1 MLTILEKFLFAPVK
15 TFINIREDTVSALK
29 RLGINNIRDLLFY
42 LPVSYQNKI
51 LSPNLTEVRD
61 GEIIQTEIIIESI
74 NLPKKSNQPLK
85 ITASNDT
92 GSLLLVFFHKPPPF
106 IFNKLKVGTSH
117 IISGKV
123 QFFDHYLQI
132 SHPEFITNPKLAK
145 EIETI
150 YSLTYLLSNK
160 QLYSYIIKA
169 IEIFEE
175 KCKSI
180 EDKEVKEYLDV
191 ILQNL
196 KMLHSLCHSRESGNP
211 EKKVIDSRFC
221 GNDIEGLRND
231 DLYNNAK
238 KQLVAKELIANQIS
252 LLNVRTQIVGKQGN
266 IYPKAAAIQANILN
280 ELGFKLT
287 SYQKQVIEEIEFEQS
302 DKVEMMRLLQG
313 DVGSGKTLVALL
325 TMVNTVGAGFQAT
338 LMAPTDL
345 LANQH
350 YEFFVKA
357 LKNTNIRV
365 GLLTGKILGA
375 ARKNIM
381 IQLENGEIDI
391 LVGTHALFQ
400 EKVSFKKLGYIV
412 IDEQHRFGVQQRL
425 NLINKGVNPDVLVM
439 TATPIPRSLA
449 LTMFGDMTIS
459 KLMGKPENRLP
470 IATNTMSVN
479 KIEHII
485 EAINKKLVAGERV
498 YWICPLIEHGKP
510 LDVIPRSSQRCRM
523 VHSHHCHPATRS
535 RDPVKNTNIVSSSS
549 YFLDPVDKPRDD
561 TEQVSRTMQQCQS
574 SRGMTTTEE
583 EDSLLMDVGSRFNS
597 IENIYQGYTGII
609 HGKMKNEQKDQV
621 MKQFKEGKI
630 KILVATTVIEVGID
644 VPEATLIII
653 ENAEQFGLA
662 QLHQLRGRVGRGSLQ
677 SYCILLYNPKRL
689 GKVARGRFE
698 IMKQTND
705 GFYIAEQDLKLRGS
719 GEILGVKQSGEMEF
733 FFADLAKDYDLLLK
747 AHKFAEIGSK
757 GNLNFVNFQIKL
769 FAKSQVSE
777 LV

>member
-1 MLTILEKFLFAPVK
+1 MLTILEKFLFSSVK

-42 LPVSYQNKI
+42 LPVSYQNKT

-61 GEIIQTEIIIESI
+61 GEIIQTEIVIESI
-74 NLPKKSNQPLK
+74 SLPTKSNKPFK
-85 ITASNDT
+85 ITASNNT
-92 GSLLLVFFHKPPPF
+92 GSLLLVFFHRPPPF

-123 QFFDHYLQI
+123 QFFDHHLQI
-132 SHPEFITNPKLAK
+132 SHPEFIVNPKLAK
-145 EIETI
+145 EIEPI

-169 IEIFEE
+169 IDIFEGQ
-175 KCKSI
+175 CKEL
-180 EDKEVKEYLDV
+180 EDKEVKDYLDV

-196 KMLHSLCHSRESGNP
+196 KVLHSLCHSRESGNP
-211 EKKVIDSRFC
+211 EKMDPAVKPR
-221 GNDIEGLRND
+221 D
-231 DLYNNAK
+231 DTIVCLNNAK
-238 KQLVAKELIANQIS
+238 KHLAAKELIANQIS
-252 LLNVRTQIVGKQGN
+252 LFNVRTQISRRQGN
-266 IYPKAAAIQANILN
+266 IFPKAAGTQVNILN
-280 ELGFKLT
+280 ELGFELT
-287 SYQKQVIEEIEFEQS
+287 PYQKQVIEEIELDQS

-325 TMVNTVGAGFQAT
+325 TMVNVAAAGFQAT

-365 GLLTGKILGA
+365 GLLTGKILGL

-381 IQLENGEIDI
+381 IQLENGEIEI

-459 KLMGKPENRLP
+459 KLQGKPKNRLP
-470 IATNTMSVN
+470 IETNIMSTN

-485 EAINKKLVAGERV
+485 EAINKKLIVGERI
-498 YWICPLIEHGKP
+498 YWICPLIERGEK
-510 LDVIPRSSQRCRM
+510 
-523 VHSHHCHPATRS
+523 
-535 RDPVKNTNIVSSSS
+535 K
-549 YFLDPVDKPRDD
+549 
-561 TEQVSRTMQQCQS
+561 EQ
-574 SRGMTTTEE
+574 E
-583 EDSLLMDVGSRFNS
+583 EDSLLMDVMNRFNS

-609 HGKMKNEQKDQV
+609 HGKMKNEQKDII
-621 MKQFKEGKI
+621 MKQFKEGEI

-662 QLHQLRGRVGRGSLQ
+662 QLHQLRGRVGRGNLQ

-719 GEILGVKQSGEMEF
+719 GEILGVKQSGEIEF
-733 FFADLAKDYDLLLK
+733 FFADLAEHYDLLLK
-747 AHKFAEIGSK
+747 ANKFAEIGSK
-757 GNLNFVNFQIKL
+757 DNSDFVDFQIEL

>member
-1 MLTILEKFLFAPVK
+1 MLTVLEKFLFSSVK
-15 TFINIREDTVSALK
+15 TFINIREDTVSALQ
-29 RLGINNIRDLLFY
+29 RLGINNMRDLLFY

-61 GEIIQTEIIIESI
+61 GEIIQTEIVIESI
-74 NLPKKSNQPLK
+74 SLPKKSNKPFK
-85 ITASNDT
+85 IMASNDT
-92 GSLLLVFFHKPPPF
+92 GSLLLVFFHRPPPF

-123 QFFDHYLQI
+123 QFLDHHLQI
-132 SHPEFITNPKLAK
+132 SHPEFIMNPKLAK
-145 EIETI
+145 EKEPI

-169 IEIFEE
+169 IDIFEG
-175 KCKSI
+175 KCKVL
-180 EDKEVKEYLDV
+180 EDKEVKDYLDV

-196 KMLHSLCHSRESGNP
+196 KVLHSLCHSCESGNS
-211 EKKVIDSRFC
+211 EKMDSEVKPWDDKVWY
-221 GNDIEGLRND
+221 L
-231 DLYNNAK
+231 NNAK
-238 KQLVAKELIANQIS
+238 KHLAAKELIANQIS
-252 LLNVRTQIVGKQGN
+252 LFNVRAQISRRQGN
-266 IYPKAAAIQANILN
+266 IFPKAAVTQVNILN
-280 ELGFKLT
+280 ELGFELT
-287 SYQKQVIEEIEFEQS
+287 PYQKQVIEEIELDQS
-302 DKVEMMRLLQG
+302 GKVAMMRLLQG

-325 TMVNTVGAGFQAT
+325 TMVNVVAAGFQAT

-357 LKNTNIRV
+357 LKNTNIRI
-365 GLLTGKILGA
+365 GLLTGKIRGLK
-375 ARKNIM
+375 RKNIM
-381 IQLENGEIDI
+381 IQLENGEIEI

-459 KLMGKPENRLP
+459 KLQGKPKNRLP
-470 IATNTMSVN
+470 IVTNIMSTN
-479 KIEHII
+479 KIGHII
-485 EAINKKLVAGERV
+485 EAINKKLIASERI
-498 YWICPLIEHGKP
+498 YWICPLIE
-510 LDVIPRSSQRCRM
+510 
-523 VHSHHCHPATRS
+523 
-535 RDPVKNTNIVSSSS
+535 
-549 YFLDPVDKPRDD
+549 
-561 TEQVSRTMQQCQS
+561 
-574 SRGMTTTEE
+574 RGEKQE
-583 EDSLLMDVGSRFNS
+583 EDNLLMDVMNRFNA

-609 HGKMKNEQKDQV
+609 HGKMKNEQKDII

-630 KILVATTVIEVGID
+630 KILIATTVIEVGID

-662 QLHQLRGRVGRGSLQ
+662 QLHQLRGRVGRGNLQ

-705 GFYIAEQDLKLRGS
+705 GFYIAEQDLKLRSS
-719 GEILGVKQSGEMEF
+719 GEILGVKQSGEIAF
-733 FFADLAKDYDLLLK
+733 FFADLVEHYDLLLK
-747 AHKFAEIGSK
+747 ANKFAEIGSK
-757 GNLNFVNFQIKL
+757 DNLDFVDFQIKL
-769 FAKSQVSE
+769 FAKSQVGE

>member
-1 MLTILEKFLFAPVK
+1 MLTILEKFLFSSVK

-42 LPVSYQNKI
+42 LPVLYQNKI

-61 GEIIQTEIIIESI
+61 GDIIQTEIVVESI
-74 NLPKKSNQPLK
+74 NLPKKSSQPLK

-106 IFNKLKVGTSH
+106 ILNKLQVGTSH

-132 SHPEFITNPKLAK
+132 SHPEFIVNPKLAK
-145 EIETI
+145 EIEPI

-180 EDKEVKEYLDV
+180 EDKEVKDYLDI

-196 KMLHSLCHSRESGNP
+196 QMLHVFHHCEEVCMPTKQSSNVKLINSRLP
-211 EKKVIDSRFC
+211 QPLK
-221 GNDIEGLRND
+221 GLHND
-231 DLYNNAK
+231 DLYTNAK
-238 KQLVAKELIANQIS
+238 KQLAAKELIANQIS
-252 LLNVRTQIVGKQGN
+252 LLNVRTQISRRQGN
-266 IYPKAAAIQANILN
+266 IYPKAVSIQANILN
-280 ELGFKLT
+280 ELGFELT
-287 SYQKQVIEEIEFEQS
+287 SYQKQVIEEIECDQS
-302 DKVEMMRLLQG
+302 DKIEMMRLLQG

-325 TMVNTVGAGFQAT
+325 TMVNVVATGFQAT

-357 LKNTNIRV
+357 LTNTNIRV

-381 IQLENGEIDI
+381 IQLDNDEIDI

-459 KLMGKPENRLP
+459 KLMGKPKSRLP

-485 EAINKKLVAGERV
+485 AAINKKLIADERV
-498 YWICPLIEHGKP
+498 YWICPLIEQGAQETP
-510 LDVIPRSSQRCRM
+510 
-523 VHSHHCHPATRS
+523 
-535 RDPVKNTNIVSSSS
+535 
-549 YFLDPVDKPRDD
+549 
-561 TEQVSRTMQQCQS
+561 
-574 SRGMTTTEE
+574 E
-583 EDSLLMDVGSRFNS
+583 EDSLLMDVMNRFNS
-597 IENIYQGYTGII
+597 IDNIYQGYTGII
-609 HGKMKNEQKDQV
+609 HGKMKNEQKDQI
-621 MKQFKEGKI
+621 MKQFKEGEI

-644 VPEATLIII
+644 IPEATLIII

-689 GKVARGRFE
+689 RKVARGRFE

-719 GEILGVKQSGEMEF
+719 GEILGVKQSGEITF
-733 FFADLAKDYDLLLK
+733 FFADLADDYDLLLK

-757 GNLNFVNFQIKL
+757 GNVNFVNFQIKL

>member
-42 LPVSYQNKI
+42 LPVTYQNKI

-61 GEIIQTEIIIESI
+61 GEIIQTEIIIESV
-74 NLPKKSNQPLK
+74 NLPKKGNQPLK

-106 IFNKLKVGTSH
+106 IFNKLKVGTKH

-132 SHPEFITNPKLAK
+132 SHPEFITNPKFAK
-145 EIETI
+145 EIEPI

-169 IEIFEE
+169 MDIFEE
-175 KCKSI
+175 KCKLL
-180 EDKEVKEYLDV
+180 EDKEVKDYLEEV
-191 ILQNL
+191 LQSL
-196 KMLHSLCHSRESGNP
+196 KVLHGLCHSHSLCHSRFRGNDMESGN
-211 EKKVIDSRFC
+211 
-221 GNDIEGLRND
+221 NIEGLRND

-238 KQLVAKELIANQIS
+238 KQLAAKELIANQIS
-252 LLNVRTQIVGKQGN
+252 LLNVRTQIAGKQGN
-266 IYPKAAAIQANILN
+266 IYPKAVGIQANILN
-280 ELGFKLT
+280 ELGFELT
-287 SYQKQVIEEIEFEQS
+287 SYQKQVIEEIELEQS

-365 GLLTGKILGA
+365 GLFTGKILGA

-449 LTMFGDMTIS
+449 LTMFGDMNIS
-459 KLMGKPENRLP
+459 KLTGKPKNRLP

-485 EAINKKLVAGERV
+485 EAINKKLIAGERV
-498 YWICPLIEHGKP
+498 YWICPLIEQAEKEA
-510 LDVIPRSSQRCRM
+510 V
-523 VHSHHCHPATRS
+523 
-535 RDPVKNTNIVSSSS
+535 
-549 YFLDPVDKPRDD
+549 
-561 TEQVSRTMQQCQS
+561 
-574 SRGMTTTEE
+574 E
-583 EDSLLMDVGSRFNS
+583 EDSLLMDVMNRFNF

-609 HGKMKNEQKDQV
+609 HGKMKNEQKDQI

-733 FFADLAKDYDLLLK
+733 FFADLAEDYDLLLK

>member
-1 MLTILEKFLFAPVK
+1 MLTILEKFLFSSIK
-15 TFINIREDTVSALK
+15 TFINIREDTVYALK

-42 LPVSYQNKI
+42 LPVSYKNKI
-51 LSPNLTEVRD
+51 LWPNLTEVRD
-61 GEIIQTEIIIESI
+61 GEIIQTEIVIESV

-85 ITASNDT
+85 ITASHDT

-106 IFNKLKVGTSH
+106 IFNKLKVGTKH

-145 EIETI
+145 EIEPI

-175 KCKSI
+175 KCKVV
-180 EDKEVKEYLDV
+180 EDKEVKEYLDE
-191 ILQNL
+191 ILQSLNV
-196 KMLHSLCHSRESGNP
+196 LHVREVVIQLLDHGINKSIKKDWIPRSSRGMTQDKSSRYDTES
-211 EKKVIDSRFC
+211 F
-221 GNDIEGLRND
+221 
-231 DLYNNAK
+231 K
-238 KQLVAKELIANQIS
+238 KQLAAKELIANQIS
-252 LLNVRTQIVGKQGN
+252 LFNVRTQMSRRQGN
-266 IYPKAAAIQANILN
+266 IYMKAAAIQANILN
-280 ELGFKLT
+280 ELGFELT
-287 SYQKQVIEEIEFEQS
+287 QYQKQVIEEIEFEQS
-302 DKVEMMRLLQG
+302 DKVEMMKLLQG

-325 TMVNTVGAGFQAT
+325 TIVNVVKAGFQAT

-350 YEFFVKA
+350 YEFCVKA
-357 LKNTNIRV
+357 LKNTNIRIA
-365 GLLTGKILGA
+365 LLTGKILGA

-381 IQLENGEIDI
+381 QQLKNGEIDI

-425 NLINKGVNPDVLVM
+425 NLINKGLNPDVLVM

-449 LTMFGDMTIS
+449 LTMFGDMSIS
-459 KLMGKPENRLP
+459 KLMGKPKNRLP

-485 EAINKKLVAGERV
+485 ESINKKLIAGERV
-498 YWICPLIEHGKP
+498 YWICPLVEQSPSH
-510 LDVIPRSSQRCRM
+510 DVIPR
-523 VHSHHCHPATRS
+523 
-535 RDPVKNTNIVSSSS
+535 
-549 YFLDPVDKPRDD
+549 LDPGIQKKIKKDWILCR
-561 TEQVSRTMQQCQS
+561 SH
-574 SRGMTTTEE
+574 GMTMEE
-583 EDSLLMDVGSRFNS
+583 EQEDSLLMDVINRFNS

-609 HGKMKNEQKDQV
+609 HGKMKNEQKEQI
-621 MKQFKEGKI
+621 MKQFKAGEI

-653 ENAEQFGLA
+653 ENAERFGLA

-719 GEILGVKQSGEMEF
+719 GEVLGVKQSGEMEF
-733 FFADLAKDYDLLLK
+733 FFADLAEDYDLLLK
-747 AHKFAEIGSK
+747 AHKFAAICSK
-757 GNLNFVNFQIKL
+757 GNLNFINFQIRL

>member
-1 MLTILEKFLFAPVK
+1 MIYDDNMLTILEKFLFSSVK
-15 TFINIREDTVSALK
+15 MFINIREDTVSALK

-42 LPVSYQNKI
+42 LPVSYQNKT

-61 GEIIQTEIIIESI
+61 GEIIQTEIVIESI

-145 EIETI
+145 EIEPI

-169 IEIFEE
+169 IDIFEE
-175 KCKSI
+175 KCKGV
-180 EDKEVKEYLDV
+180 EDKEVKDYLNV
-191 ILQNL
+191 ILQSL
-196 KMLHSLCHSRESGNP
+196 KVLHVSEAVIPWLDHGIHNNNWIPRSSRGMTT
-211 EKKVIDSRFC
+211 EKSSNTIKPR
-221 GNDIEGLRND
+221 D
-231 DLYNNAK
+231 DTGAAK
-238 KQLVAKELIANQIS
+238 KQLAAKELIANQIS
-252 LLNVRTQIVGKQGN
+252 LLNVRTQISRRQGN
-266 IYPKAAAIQANILN
+266 IYPKAVGIQTNILN
-280 ELGFKLT
+280 ELGFELT
-287 SYQKQVIEEIEFEQS
+287 SYQKQVIEEIELDQS

-325 TMVNTVGAGFQAT
+325 TMVNVVASGFQAT

-357 LKNTNIRV
+357 LKNTNIRAS
-365 GLLTGKILGA
+365 LLTGKILGA

-425 NLINKGVNPDVLVM
+425 NLINKGANPDVLVM

-449 LTMFGDMTIS
+449 LTMFGDMSIS
-459 KLMGKPENRLP
+459 KLMGKPKNRLP

-485 EAINKKLVAGERV
+485 EAINKKLVVGERV
-498 YWICPLIEHGKP
+498 YWICPLIEQGKISVVIP
-510 LDVIPRSSQRCRM
+510 RLDRGIQKTTCNASNFDWIPRSS
-523 VHSHHCHPATRS
+523 
-535 RDPVKNTNIVSSSS
+535 
-549 YFLDPVDKPRDD
+549 
-561 TEQVSRTMQQCQS
+561 
-574 SRGMTTTEE
+574 RGMATEEE
-583 EDSLLMDVGSRFNS
+583 EDSSLMDVMNRFNS
-597 IENIYQGYTGII
+597 IENIYQDYTGII
-609 HGKMKNEQKDQV
+609 HGKMKNEQKDQI

-644 VPEATLIII
+644 IPEATLIII

-733 FFADLAKDYDLLLK
+733 FFANLAKDYDLLLK
-747 AHKFAEIGSK
+747 AHKFAEIGLK
-757 GNLNFVNFQIKL
+757 GNADFVDFQIKL
-769 FAKSQVSE
+769 FAKTQVSE

>member
-15 TFINIREDTVSALK
+15 TFISIREDTVSALK

-42 LPVSYQNKI
+42 IPVSYQNKI

-117 IISGKV
+117 IVSGKV

-145 EIETI
+145 EIEPI

-196 KMLHSLCHSRESGNP
+196 KMLHSLCHSCESGNL
-211 EKKVIDSRFC
+211 EKMDPVDKPR
-221 GNDIEGLRND
+221 D
-231 DLYNNAK
+231 DTGVAK
-238 KQLVAKELIANQIS
+238 KQLAAKELIANQIS
-252 LLNVRTQIVGKQGN
+252 LLNVRTQIAGKQGN
-266 IYPKAAAIQANILN
+266 IYPKAAGIQANILN
-280 ELGFKLT
+280 ELGFELT
-287 SYQKQVIEEIEFEQS
+287 SYQKQVIEEIELEQS

-381 IQLENGEIDI
+381 TQLENGEIDI

-459 KLMGKPENRLP
+459 KLMGKPKNRLP

-498 YWICPLIEHGKP
+498 YWICPLIEQGEKEVP
-510 LDVIPRSSQRCRM
+510 
-523 VHSHHCHPATRS
+523 
-535 RDPVKNTNIVSSSS
+535 
-549 YFLDPVDKPRDD
+549 
-561 TEQVSRTMQQCQS
+561 
-574 SRGMTTTEE
+574 E
-583 EDSLLMDVGSRFNS
+583 EDSLLMDVMNRFNS

-609 HGKMKNEQKDQV
+609 HGKMKNEQKDQI
-621 MKQFKEGKI
+621 MKQFKEGEI

-644 VPEATLIII
+644 VAEATLIVI

-733 FFADLAKDYDLLLK
+733 FFADLAEDYDLLLK

>member
-1 MLTILEKFLFAPVK
+1 MLTILDKFLFSSVK

-61 GEIIQTEIIIESI
+61 GDIIQTEIVVESI
-74 NLPKKSNQPLK
+74 NLPKKSSQPLK

-106 IFNKLKVGTSH
+106 IFNKLQVGTSH

-132 SHPEFITNPKLAK
+132 SHPEFIVNPKLAK
-145 EIETI
+145 EIEPI

-180 EDKEVKEYLDV
+180 EDKEVKDYLDI

-196 KMLHSLCHSRESGNP
+196 QMLHVFRHCEEACMPTKQSSNVKLINSRLPQPLLKGLC
-211 EKKVIDSRFC
+211 
-221 GNDIEGLRND
+221 ND
-231 DLYNNAK
+231 DLYTNAK
-238 KQLVAKELIANQIS
+238 KQLAAKELIANQIS
-252 LLNVRTQIVGKQGN
+252 LLNVRTQISRRQGN
-266 IYPKAAAIQANILN
+266 IYPKAVSIQANILN
-280 ELGFKLT
+280 ELGFELT
-287 SYQKQVIEEIEFEQS
+287 SYQKQVIEEIECDQS
-302 DKVEMMRLLQG
+302 DKIEMMRLLQG

-325 TMVNTVGAGFQAT
+325 TMVNVVVTGFQAT

-381 IQLENGEIDI
+381 IQLDNDEIDI

-459 KLMGKPENRLP
+459 KLMGKPKSRLP

-485 EAINKKLVAGERV
+485 AAINKKLIAGERV
-498 YWICPLIEHGKP
+498 YWICPLIEQGEKETP
-510 LDVIPRSSQRCRM
+510 
-523 VHSHHCHPATRS
+523 
-535 RDPVKNTNIVSSSS
+535 
-549 YFLDPVDKPRDD
+549 
-561 TEQVSRTMQQCQS
+561 
-574 SRGMTTTEE
+574 E
-583 EDSLLMDVGSRFNS
+583 EDSLLMDVMNRFNS
-597 IENIYQGYTGII
+597 IDNIYQGYTGII
-609 HGKMKNEQKDQV
+609 HGKMKNEQKDQI
-621 MKQFKEGKI
+621 MKQFKEGEI

-644 VPEATLIII
+644 IPAATLIII

-662 QLHQLRGRVGRGSLQ
+662 QLHQLRGRVGRSSLQ

-689 GKVARGRFE
+689 RKVARGRFE

-719 GEILGVKQSGEMEF
+719 GEILGVKQSGEIEF
-733 FFADLAKDYDLLLK
+733 FFADLVDDYDLLLK

-757 GNLNFVNFQIKL
+757 GNVNFVNFQIKL

>member
-15 TFINIREDTVSALK
+15 TFISIREDTVSALK

-106 IFNKLKVGTSH
+106 IFIKLKVGTSH
-117 IISGKV
+117 IVSGKV

-145 EIETI
+145 EIEPI
-150 YSLTYLLSNK
+150 YSLTYLLSNN

-196 KMLHSLCHSRESGNP
+196 KMLHSLCHSCESGNL
-211 EKKVIDSRFC
+211 EKMDPVDKQR
-221 GNDIEGLRND
+221 D
-231 DLYNNAK
+231 DTGVAK
-238 KQLVAKELIANQIS
+238 KQLAAKELIANQIS
-252 LLNVRTQIVGKQGN
+252 LLNVRTQIAGKQGN
-266 IYPKAAAIQANILN
+266 IYPKAAGIQANILN
-280 ELGFKLT
+280 ELGFELT
-287 SYQKQVIEEIEFEQS
+287 SYQKQVIEEIELEQS

-381 IQLENGEIDI
+381 TQLENGKIDI

-459 KLMGKPENRLP
+459 KLMGKPKNRLP

-498 YWICPLIEHGKP
+498 YWICPLIEQGEKEVP
-510 LDVIPRSSQRCRM
+510 
-523 VHSHHCHPATRS
+523 
-535 RDPVKNTNIVSSSS
+535 
-549 YFLDPVDKPRDD
+549 
-561 TEQVSRTMQQCQS
+561 
-574 SRGMTTTEE
+574 E
-583 EDSLLMDVGSRFNS
+583 EDSLLMDVMNRFNS

-609 HGKMKNEQKDQV
+609 HGKMKNEQKDQI
-621 MKQFKEGKI
+621 MKQFKEGEI

-644 VPEATLIII
+644 VAEATLIVI

-662 QLHQLRGRVGRGSLQ
+662 QVHQLRGRVGRGSLQ

-689 GKVARGRFE
+689 GKVVRGRFE

-733 FFADLAKDYDLLLK
+733 FFADLAEDYDLLLK

>member
-1 MLTILEKFLFAPVK
+1 MLTILEKLLFSPVK
-15 TFINIREDTVSALK
+15 AYINIREDTVSALK

-106 IFNKLKVGTSH
+106 IFNKLKVGTKH

-132 SHPEFITNPKLAK
+132 SHPEFITNPKLTK
-145 EIETI
+145 EIEPI

-196 KMLHSLCHSRESGNP
+196 KMLHSLCHSRPLGHSRESGNP

-238 KQLVAKELIANQIS
+238 KQLAAKELIANQIS
-252 LLNVRTQIVGKQGN
+252 LLNIRTQIAGKQGN
-266 IYPKAAAIQANILN
+266 IYPKAAGIQANILN
-280 ELGFKLT
+280 ELGFELT

-325 TMVNTVGAGFQAT
+325 TMVNTVGAWFQAT

-375 ARKNIM
+375 VRKNIM

-449 LTMFGDMTIS
+449 LTMFGDMSIS
-459 KLMGKPENRLP
+459 KLIGKPKNRLP
-470 IATNTMSVN
+470 IATNTMSIN

-485 EAINKKLVAGERV
+485 EAINKKLIAGEQV
-498 YWICPLIEHGKP
+498 YWICPLIE
-510 LDVIPRSSQRCRM
+510 
-523 VHSHHCHPATRS
+523 
-535 RDPVKNTNIVSSSS
+535 
-549 YFLDPVDKPRDD
+549 
-561 TEQVSRTMQQCQS
+561 
-574 SRGMTTTEE
+574 RGEKEVPE
-583 EDSLLMDVGSRFNS
+583 EDSLLMDVMNRFNS

-609 HGKMKNEQKDQV
+609 HGKMKNEQKDQI

-644 VPEATLIII
+644 VPEATLIVI

-733 FFADLAKDYDLLLK
+733 FFADLAEDYDLLLK

-769 FAKSQVSE
+769 FAKLQVSE

>member
-1 MLTILEKFLFAPVK
+1 MLTFLEKFLFSSVK
-15 TFINIREDTVSALK
+15 TFINIREDTVSTLK

-61 GEIIQTEIIIESI
+61 GDIIQTEIVVESI
-74 NLPKKSNQPLK
+74 NLPKKSSQPLK

-106 IFNKLKVGTSH
+106 IFNKLQVGTSH

-132 SHPEFITNPKLAK
+132 SHPEFIVNPKFAK
-145 EIETI
+145 EIEPI

-169 IEIFEE
+169 MEIFEE

-180 EDKEVKEYLDV
+180 EDKEVKDYLDI

-196 KMLHSLCHSRESGNP
+196 QMLHVFCHCEEACMPTKQSSNVKLINSRLP
-211 EKKVIDSRFC
+211 QPLK
-221 GNDIEGLRND
+221 GLRND
-231 DLYNNAK
+231 DLYTNAK
-238 KQLVAKELIANQIS
+238 KQLAAKELIANQIS
-252 LLNVRTQIVGKQGN
+252 LLNVRTQISRRQGN
-266 IYPKAAAIQANILN
+266 IYPKAVSIQANILN
-280 ELGFKLT
+280 ELGFELT
-287 SYQKQVIEEIEFEQS
+287 SYQKQVIEEIECDQS
-302 DKVEMMRLLQG
+302 DKIEMMRLLQG

-325 TMVNTVGAGFQAT
+325 TMVNVVATGFQAT

-381 IQLENGEIDI
+381 IQLDNDEIDI

-425 NLINKGVNPDVLVM
+425 NLINKGVSPDVLVM

-459 KLMGKPENRLP
+459 KLMGKPKSRLP
-470 IATNTMSVN
+470 IATNTISVN

-485 EAINKKLVAGERV
+485 AAINKKLIAGERV
-498 YWICPLIEHGKP
+498 YWICPLIEPGEKETP
-510 LDVIPRSSQRCRM
+510 
-523 VHSHHCHPATRS
+523 
-535 RDPVKNTNIVSSSS
+535 K
-549 YFLDPVDKPRDD
+549 
-561 TEQVSRTMQQCQS
+561 
-574 SRGMTTTEE
+574 
-583 EDSLLMDVGSRFNS
+583 EDSLLMDVMNRFNS
-597 IENIYQGYTGII
+597 IDNIYQGYTGII
-609 HGKMKNEQKDQV
+609 HGKMKNEQKDQI
-621 MKQFKEGKI
+621 MKQFKEGEI

-644 VPEATLIII
+644 IPEATLIII

-689 GKVARGRFE
+689 RKVARGRFE
-698 IMKQTND
+698 IMKQTSD

-719 GEILGVKQSGEMEF
+719 GEILGVKQSGEIAF
-733 FFADLAKDYDLLLK
+733 FFADLADDYDLLLK

-757 GNLNFVNFQIKL
+757 GNVNFVNFQIKL

>member
-1 MLTILEKFLFAPVK
+1 MLTILETLLFSPVK
-15 TFINIREDTVSALK
+15 AYINIREDTVLALK

-92 GSLLLVFFHKPPPF
+92 GSLLLVFFHKLPPF
-106 IFNKLKVGTSH
+106 IFNKLKVGTKH

-145 EIETI
+145 EIEPI

-238 KQLVAKELIANQIS
+238 KQLAAKELIANQIS
-252 LLNVRTQIVGKQGN
+252 LLNIRTQIAGKQGN
-266 IYPKAAAIQANILN
+266 IYPKAAGIQANILN
-280 ELGFKLT
+280 ELGFELT

-313 DVGSGKTLVALL
+313 DVGSGKTLVALF

-350 YEFFVKA
+350 YAFFVKA

-449 LTMFGDMTIS
+449 LTMFGDMSIS
-459 KLMGKPENRLP
+459 KLMGKPKNRLP
-470 IATNTMSVN
+470 IATNTMSIN

-485 EAINKKLVAGERV
+485 EAINKKLIAGERV
-498 YWICPLIEHGKP
+498 YWICHLIEQGEKEVP
-510 LDVIPRSSQRCRM
+510 
-523 VHSHHCHPATRS
+523 
-535 RDPVKNTNIVSSSS
+535 
-549 YFLDPVDKPRDD
+549 
-561 TEQVSRTMQQCQS
+561 
-574 SRGMTTTEE
+574 E
-583 EDSLLMDVGSRFNS
+583 EDSLLMDVMDRFNS

-609 HGKMKNEQKDQV
+609 HGKMKNEQKDQI
-621 MKQFKEGKI
+621 MKQFKEGEI

-644 VPEATLIII
+644 VPEATLIVI

-733 FFADLAKDYDLLLK
+733 FFADLAEDYDLLLK

-769 FAKSQVSE
+769 FAKLQVSE

>member
-42 LPVSYQNKI
+42 LPVTYQNKI

-61 GEIIQTEIIIESI
+61 GEIIQTEIIIESV
-74 NLPKKSNQPLK
+74 NLPKKGNQPLK

-106 IFNKLKVGTSH
+106 IFNKLKVGTKH

-132 SHPEFITNPKLAK
+132 SHPEFITNPKFAK
-145 EIETI
+145 EIEPI

-169 IEIFEE
+169 MDIFEE
-175 KCKSI
+175 KCKLL
-180 EDKEVKEYLDV
+180 EDKEVKDYLEEV
-191 ILQNL
+191 LQSL
-196 KMLHSLCHSRESGNP
+196 KVLHGLCHSHSLCHSRVGGNLLLFFLDSRFRGNDMESGN
-211 EKKVIDSRFC
+211 
-221 GNDIEGLRND
+221 NIEGLRND

-238 KQLVAKELIANQIS
+238 KQLAAKELIANQIS
-252 LLNVRTQIVGKQGN
+252 LLNVRTQIAGKQGN
-266 IYPKAAAIQANILN
+266 IYPKAVGIQANILN
-280 ELGFKLT
+280 ELGFELT
-287 SYQKQVIEEIEFEQS
+287 SYQKQVIEEIELEQS

-425 NLINKGVNPDVLVM
+425 NLINKGVNPDVLFM

-449 LTMFGDMTIS
+449 LTMFDDMNIS
-459 KLMGKPENRLP
+459 KLTGKPKNRLP

-485 EAINKKLVAGERV
+485 EAINKKLIAGERV
-498 YWICPLIEHGKP
+498 YWICPLIEQAEKEA
-510 LDVIPRSSQRCRM
+510 V
-523 VHSHHCHPATRS
+523 
-535 RDPVKNTNIVSSSS
+535 
-549 YFLDPVDKPRDD
+549 
-561 TEQVSRTMQQCQS
+561 
-574 SRGMTTTEE
+574 E
-583 EDSLLMDVGSRFNS
+583 EDSLLMDVMNRFNS

-609 HGKMKNEQKDQV
+609 HGKMKNEQKDQI

-733 FFADLAKDYDLLLK
+733 FFADLAEDYDLLLK

-769 FAKSQVSE
+769 FTKSQVSE

>member
-1 MLTILEKFLFAPVK
+1 MYMLSILEKFLFAPVK

-29 RLGINNIRDLLFY
+29 RLGIDNIRDLLFY

-51 LSPNLTEVRD
+51 LSPNLTGVRD
-61 GEIIQTEIIIESI
+61 GEIIQTEVVIESV
-74 NLPKKSNQPLK
+74 NLPKKGNQPLK

-92 GSLLLVFFHKPPPF
+92 GSLLLVFFHRPPPF

-132 SHPEFITNPKLAK
+132 SHPEFVTNPKLAK
-145 EIETI
+145 EIEPI

-169 IEIFEE
+169 MDIFEE
-175 KCKSI
+175 KCKGL
-180 EDKEVKEYLDV
+180 EDKEVKDYLDEV
-191 ILQNL
+191 LQSL
-196 KMLHSLCHSRESGNP
+196 KMLHSLCHSRPLCHSRVGGNP
-211 EKKVIDSRFC
+211 EKMDPAVWPR
-221 GNDIEGLRND
+221 D
-231 DLYNNAK
+231 DTVAAK
-238 KQLVAKELIANQIS
+238 KQLAAKELIANQIS
-252 LLNVRTQIVGKQGN
+252 LLNVRTQIAGKQGN
-266 IYPKAAAIQANILN
+266 IYPKAAGIQANILN
-280 ELGFKLT
+280 ELGFELT
-287 SYQKQVIEEIEFEQS
+287 SYQKQVIEEIELEQS

-325 TMVNTVGAGFQAT
+325 TMVNTVEAGFQAT

-459 KLMGKPENRLP
+459 KLMGKPKNRLP

-498 YWICPLIEHGKP
+498 YWICPLIEQGEKEGP
-510 LDVIPRSSQRCRM
+510 
-523 VHSHHCHPATRS
+523 
-535 RDPVKNTNIVSSSS
+535 
-549 YFLDPVDKPRDD
+549 
-561 TEQVSRTMQQCQS
+561 
-574 SRGMTTTEE
+574 E
-583 EDSLLMDVGSRFNS
+583 EDGLLMDVMNRFDS
-597 IENIYQGYTGII
+597 IENIYRGYVGII
-609 HGKMKNEQKDQV
+609 HGKMKNEQKDQI
-621 MKQFKEGKI
+621 MKQFKEGEI

-644 VPEATLIII
+644 VPEATLIVI

>member
-1 MLTILEKFLFAPVK
+1 MLTILEKLLFSPVK
-15 TFINIREDTVSALK
+15 AYINIREDTVSALK

-106 IFNKLKVGTSH
+106 IFNKLKVGTKH

-132 SHPEFITNPKLAK
+132 SHPEFITNPKLTK
-145 EIETI
+145 EIEPI

-238 KQLVAKELIANQIS
+238 KQLAANELIANQIS
-252 LLNVRTQIVGKQGN
+252 LLNIRTQIAGKQGN
-266 IYPKAAAIQANILN
+266 IYPKAAGIQANILN
-280 ELGFKLT
+280 ELGFELT

-325 TMVNTVGAGFQAT
+325 TMVNTVGAWFQAT

-375 ARKNIM
+375 VRKNIM

-449 LTMFGDMTIS
+449 LTMFGDMSIS
-459 KLMGKPENRLP
+459 KLIGKPKNRLP
-470 IATNTMSVN
+470 IATNTMSIN

-485 EAINKKLVAGERV
+485 EAINKKLIAGEQV
-498 YWICPLIEHGKP
+498 YWICPLIE
-510 LDVIPRSSQRCRM
+510 
-523 VHSHHCHPATRS
+523 
-535 RDPVKNTNIVSSSS
+535 
-549 YFLDPVDKPRDD
+549 
-561 TEQVSRTMQQCQS
+561 
-574 SRGMTTTEE
+574 RGEKEVPE
-583 EDSLLMDVGSRFNS
+583 EDSLLMDVMNRFNS

-609 HGKMKNEQKDQV
+609 HGKMKNEQKDQI

-644 VPEATLIII
+644 VPEATLIVI

-733 FFADLAKDYDLLLK
+733 FFADLAEDYDLLLK

-769 FAKSQVSE
+769 FAKLQVSE

>member
-1 MLTILEKFLFAPVK
+1 MLTILEKFLFSSIR
-15 TFINIREDTVSALK
+15 TFINIREDNVSALK

-51 LSPNLTEVRD
+51 LLPNLTEVRD
-61 GEIIQTEIIIESI
+61 GEIIQTEIVIESV

-85 ITASNDT
+85 ITASHDT
-92 GSLLLVFFHKPPPF
+92 GALLLVFFHKPPPF
-106 IFNKLKVGTSH
+106 IFNKLKVGTKH

-132 SHPEFITNPKLAK
+132 SHPEFITNPKRAK
-145 EIETI
+145 EIEPI

-175 KCKSI
+175 KCQVV
-180 EDKEVKEYLDV
+180 EDKEVKEYLDEVLQSLKVLHVSEVV
-191 ILQNL
+191 IPWLDHGIQKNIKKDWIL
-196 KMLHSLCHSRESGNP
+196 RSSRGMTP
-211 EKKVIDSRFC
+211 EKSSRY
-221 GNDIEGLRND
+221 DTESV
-231 DLYNNAK
+231 K
-238 KQLVAKELIANQIS
+238 KQLAAKELIANQIS
-252 LLNVRTQIVGKQGN
+252 LFNVRTQISRRQGN
-266 IYPKAAAIQANILN
+266 IYLKAVAIQANILN
-280 ELGFKLT
+280 ELGFELT
-287 SYQKQVIEEIEFEQS
+287 PYQKQVIEEIEFEQS
-302 DKVEMMRLLQG
+302 DKVAMMRLLQG

-325 TMVNTVGAGFQAT
+325 TMVNVVKAGFQAT

-350 YEFFVKA
+350 YEFCVKA
-357 LKNTNIRV
+357 LKNTNIRIA
-365 GLLTGKILGA
+365 LLTGKILGA

-381 IQLENGEIDI
+381 QQLENGEIDI

-400 EKVSFKKLGYIV
+400 VKVSFKKLGYIV

-449 LTMFGDMTIS
+449 LTMFGDMSIS
-459 KLMGKPENRLP
+459 KLMGKPKNRLP

-485 EAINKKLVAGERV
+485 EAINKKLMAGERV
-498 YWICPLIEHGKP
+498 YWICPLIEQSPSH
-510 LDVIPRSSQRCRM
+510 DVIPR
-523 VHSHHCHPATRS
+523 
-535 RDPVKNTNIVSSSS
+535 
-549 YFLDPVDKPRDD
+549 LDRGIQKKIKKDWIPWR
-561 TEQVSRTMQQCQS
+561 RH
-574 SRGMTTTEE
+574 GMTMEE
-583 EDSLLMDVGSRFNS
+583 KQEDSLLMDVMNRFNS

-609 HGKMKNEQKDQV
+609 HGKMKNEQKDQI
-621 MKQFKEGKI
+621 MKQFKEGEI

-653 ENAEQFGLA
+653 ENAERFSLA

-719 GEILGVKQSGEMEF
+719 GEVLGVKQSGEMEF
-733 FFADLAKDYDLLLK
+733 FFADLAEDYDLLLK

-769 FAKSQVSE
+769 FAKSQVSA
-777 LV
+777 LI